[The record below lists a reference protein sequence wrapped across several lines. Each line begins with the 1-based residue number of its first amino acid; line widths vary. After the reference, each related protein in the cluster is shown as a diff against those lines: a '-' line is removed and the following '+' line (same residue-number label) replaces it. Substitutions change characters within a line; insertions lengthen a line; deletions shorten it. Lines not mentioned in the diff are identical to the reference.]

1 MSERFNVISTMDVLR
16 VRPSDM
22 VDSKLDQSFVDSTG
36 GMERHVAENPKSR
49 AWDLLGDA
57 YWNRGYDGGPSP
69 VACIAYLSNI
79 SAGDPALLVG
89 ASTVRLAF
97 AALNLG
103 VALTIA
109 DFSRVMLTELRSM
122 VGDQAAWLLTDV
134 TRPDALPAESFQAVL
149 GDRLINRFT
158 LDELR
163 VALINMTSALRPGGE
178 LRLSYREGLY
188 DRDLPV
194 IEEAGRRGSLKQIFD
209 EEAFDIDYSS
219 TASWLAEVLP
229 AHGEIDMSTLV
240 AFYAARG
247 REHRLRRGELDTI
260 ISDIA
265 NELRWDLHAIH
276 HPISGQP
283 NDHLLVVRRESRSSA

>member
-1 MSERFNVISTMDVLR
+1 MPERFNVTPTKDDLKVP
-16 VRPSDM
+16 PSNV
-22 VDSKLDQSFVDSTG
+22 VDSKPDQSFVDSTG
-36 GMERHVAENPKSR
+36 GMDLHVAENPKSR
-49 AWDLLGDA
+49 AWDLLGGA

-89 ASTVRLAF
+89 ASTIRLAF

-109 DFSRVMLTELRSM
+109 DFSRVMLTELRSI
-122 VGDQAAWLLTDV
+122 VGDQAAWLLADV
-134 TRPDALPAESFQAVL
+134 TRPGALPAESFQAVL

-158 LDELR
+158 LGELR
-163 VALINMTSALRPGGE
+163 VALTNMTSALRPGGE

-194 IEEAGRRGSLKQIFD
+194 IEEARRRGRLEQIFD

-219 TASWLAEVLP
+219 AASWLAKVLP

-247 REHRLRRGELDTI
+247 SEHRLRRGELDTI

-265 NELRWDLHAIH
+265 NELGWGLHPVH
-276 HPISGQP
+276 HPMSGQP
-283 NDHLLVVRRESRSSA
+283 KDHLLVVRRER